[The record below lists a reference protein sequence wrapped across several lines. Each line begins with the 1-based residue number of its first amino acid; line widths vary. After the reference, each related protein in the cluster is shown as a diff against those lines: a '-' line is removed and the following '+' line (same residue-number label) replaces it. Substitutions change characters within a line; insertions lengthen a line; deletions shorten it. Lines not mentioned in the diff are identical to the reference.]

1 MTRKGKISAESQQT
15 PTGRRLTGFVLQFP
29 ARRHRAEQD
38 GAAPRR
44 RGHHLRDEVHHHAGL
59 YDGPP
64 LLPAGQTKLHC
75 GD

>member
-1 MTRKGKISAESQQT
+1 MI
-15 PTGRRLTGFVLQFP
+15 LTDFILQFP
-29 ARRHRAEQD
+29 ARRHGTEQD
-38 GAAPRR
+38 GEAA
-44 RGHHLRDEVHHHAGL
+44 RGRCDHLRDEVHHDAGL